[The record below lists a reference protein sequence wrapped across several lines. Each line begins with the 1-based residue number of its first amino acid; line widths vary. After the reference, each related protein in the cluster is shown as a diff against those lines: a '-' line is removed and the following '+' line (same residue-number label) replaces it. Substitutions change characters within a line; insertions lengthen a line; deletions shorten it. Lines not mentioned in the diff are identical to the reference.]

1 MKELKRYFA
10 YMGKNI
16 YAYWTILTVTILVE
30 NALQVLYS
38 YINKQTLNA
47 VEYAD
52 MQLFKQAAVLCVIVV
67 VLKCLFPYL
76 RYFMIKLV
84 RKMVFELKI
93 KLFEKLMRLD
103 MNFYEKNHSAEGL
116 KTLNWDANSLKDS
129 WFSHVYWV
137 LGKVSL
143 GVSALIAMFVYSPL
157 LTGIS
162 VAICGITAATSI
174 WLNRAMKRN
183 AKNIQL
189 GTVALAKKLS
199 DILAGFSVLK
209 IYPGAGIVTDSFLEE
224 NKDVTRKE
232 LQRVRKASVLEMLSF
247 LFGIMGSFGTII
259 AGTYLVSRGVLDY
272 GTVMAVVTLQISL
285 SNTMQRLGSS
295 IATFTNSLVKAG
307 RVFDFLELT
316 CEEEDKGKALQ
327 DFSRASIKNRA
338 SLKSRASIKI
348 SGLTFSY
355 ENQKKVFD
363 NWSIDI
369 KPNEKIMVKGESG
382 CGKSTLL
389 KLILRFYDFRE
400 GFVEICGRDIME
412 YPIKQVRDMITY
424 IPQDCYLFEGTV
436 AENIALGSSTEATR
450 AEIEYA
456 AELAFAEEFIL
467 KLPDKY
473 DTQLTAGGQN
483 LSGGQRQRIAIA
495 RAFLKN
501 APILMMDEP
510 SSALDAE
517 SERMVH
523 EALRELMKDKLVIM
537 VTHRDSGQEDF
548 DRVVVL

>member
-16 YAYWTILTVTILVE
+16 YAYWAISIATIIIE

-47 VEYAD
+47 VEYANA
-52 MQLFKQAAVLCVIVV
+52 QLFRQAVVLCLIIV

-76 RYFMIKLV
+76 RYLMIKLV
-84 RKMVFELKI
+84 RKMVFELKMT
-93 KLFEKLMRLD
+93 LFEKLMKLD
-103 MNFYEKNHSAEGL
+103 MNFFEKNHSAEGL

-137 LGKVSL
+137 LGKVTL
-143 GVSALIAMFVYSPL
+143 GISALAAMLMYSPL

-162 VAICGITAATSI
+162 VVICMMTATASV
-174 WLNRAMKRN
+174 WLNHAMKRSAGN
-183 AKNIQL
+183 VQQ
-189 GTVALAKKLS
+189 GTVKLAKSLS
-199 DILAGFSVLK
+199 DILEGFSVLK
-209 IYPGAGIVTDSFLEE
+209 IYPGFGIVTNRFLEE
-224 NKDVTRKE
+224 NNSVTLKE
-232 LQRVRKASVLEMLSF
+232 MQRVRKASVLEMLSF

-259 AGTYLVSRGVLDY
+259 CGTYLVFHGEMDY

-295 IATFTNSLVKAG
+295 IAIFMNSLVKAG

-316 CEEEDKGKALQ
+316 CEEKDACKGIQ
-327 DFSRASIKNRA
+327 DFSK
-338 SLKSRASIKI
+338 ASIKI
-348 SGLTFSY
+348 SKLTFSY

-363 NWSIDI
+363 NWSIDT
-369 KPNEKIMVKGESG
+369 KPDEKIMLKGESG

-389 KLILRFYDFRE
+389 KLMLRFYDFEE
-400 GFVEICGRDIME
+400 GSIEICGRNILE

-436 AENIALGSSTEATR
+436 AENIAFGSSAEVTR
-450 AEIEYA
+450 DAVEHA
-456 AELAFAEEFIL
+456 ARLAFAEEFIL
-467 KLPDKY
+467 ELPDKY
-473 DTQLTAGGQN
+473 DTWLTSGGQN

-495 RAFLKN
+495 RAFLKDS
-501 APILMMDEP
+501 PILMMDEP

-523 EALRELMKDKLVIM
+523 KALKELMKDKLVIM
-537 VTHRDSGQEDF
+537 VTHRNSGEGDF